1 MPYGNISAKHNRM
14 TTLTNLPPRSALY
27 LPASNPR
34 AIEKAR
40 GLAADMV
47 ILDLEDAVPPDKKDE
62 ARAAAVAAVALGFGE
77 RLTAIRMNGTDSALH
92 AADISAVAN
101 SAAGY
106 AVVPKIDTA
115 DQAASVVAHVGK
127 PLFAMIE
134 TPKGVLNAAEIAAV
148 PGICGLI
155 AGMNDL
161 ASELRLPADGGRTG
175 LSLALQT
182 ILLAARAAGIWALDG
197 VFNGLSDIEGLE
209 AECREG
215 RSFGFDGKTLIHP
228 AQIDSANRIWSP
240 SDVEVAEAQELIA
253 ASRGGAQRF
262 KGRMIETMHV
272 EQAKITIE
280 RSQRAM
286 GGGL

>member
-1 MPYGNISAKHNRM
+1 M
-14 TTLTNLPPRSALY
+14 TTNTNLPPRSALY
-27 LPASNPR
+27 LPASNAR

-40 GLAADMV
+40 GLAADMI
-47 ILDLEDAVPPDKKDE
+47 ILDLEDAVPDDRKND
-62 ARAAAVAAVALGFGE
+62 ARLAAVEAVAVGFGE
-77 RLTAIRMNGTDSALH
+77 RLTAIRMNGTESPH
-92 AADISAVAN
+92 HTADIAAICG

-106 AVVPKIDTA
+106 AVVPKIDTP
-115 DQAASVVAHVGK
+115 DQATAVVSAIGK

-134 TPKGVLNAAEIAAV
+134 TPRGVLNAAVIAAV

-155 AGMNDL
+155 AGTNDL
-161 ASELRLPADGGRTG
+161 ASELGLPADGGRAG

-182 ILLAARAAGIWALDG
+182 ILLAARAANIWALDG
-197 VFNGLSDIEGLE
+197 VFNGLADIEGLE

-228 AQIDSANRIWSP
+228 AQIASTNRIWSA
-240 SDVEVAEAQELIA
+240 SETEITEAVELIA

-272 EQAKITIE
+272 EQAKMTID
-280 RSQRAM
+280 RSRRAM
-286 GGGL
+286 GSN

>member
-1 MPYGNISAKHNRM
+1 LPYGKNSAKHNRM
-14 TTLTNLPPRSALY
+14 TAPTILPPRSALY

-40 GLAADMV
+40 MLPADMI

-62 ARAAAVAAVALGFGE
+62 ARDAAVVAMATGFGN
-77 RLTAIRMNGTDSALH
+77 RMTAIRVNGAGSLEY
-92 AADISAVAN
+92 AADASAIAG
-101 SAAGY
+101 SMAGY
-106 AVVPKIDTA
+106 AVVPKIDTPE
-115 DQAASVVAHVGK
+115 QAAAVAKAVGK
-127 PLFAMIE
+127 PLFVMIE
-134 TPKGVLNAAEIAAV
+134 TPRGVLNASAIAAV

-161 ASELRLPADGGRTG
+161 ASELRLPMGSGRAG

-182 ILLAARAAGIWALDG
+182 IVLAARAAGIWALDG
-197 VFNGLSDIEGLE
+197 VFNGLSDREGLE

-228 AQIDSANRIWSP
+228 SQIDSTNRIWSP
-240 SDVEVAEAQELIA
+240 GGAEVAEAEELIA

-272 EQAKITIE
+272 EQAKMTIE
-280 RSQRAM
+280 RFQRAM
-286 GGGL
+286 GGD

>member
-1 MPYGNISAKHNRM
+1 M
-14 TTLTNLPPRSALY
+14 TTNTNLPPRSALY
-27 LPASNPR
+27 LPASNAR

-40 GLAADMV
+40 GLAADMI
-47 ILDLEDAVPPDKKDE
+47 ILDLEDAVADDRKND
-62 ARAAAVAAVALGFGE
+62 ARLAAVEAVAVGFGE
-77 RLTAIRMNGTDSALH
+77 RLTAIRMNGTESPH
-92 AADISAVAN
+92 HTADIAAICG

-106 AVVPKIDTA
+106 AVVPKIDTP
-115 DQAASVVAHVGK
+115 DQATAVVSAIGK

-134 TPKGVLNAAEIAAV
+134 TPRGVLNAAVIAAV

-155 AGMNDL
+155 AGTNDL
-161 ASELRLPADGGRTG
+161 ASELGLPADGGRAG

-182 ILLAARAAGIWALDG
+182 ILLAARAANIWALDG
-197 VFNGLSDIEGLE
+197 VFNGLADIEGLE

-228 AQIDSANRIWSP
+228 AQIASTNRIWSA
-240 SDVEVAEAQELIA
+240 SETEITEAVELIA

-272 EQAKITIE
+272 EQAKMTID
-280 RSQRAM
+280 RSRRAM
-286 GGGL
+286 GSN

>member
-1 MPYGNISAKHNRM
+1 MITN
-14 TTLTNLPPRSALY
+14 TNLPPRSALY
-27 LPASNPR
+27 LPASNAR

-40 GLAADMV
+40 GLAADMI
-47 ILDLEDAVPPDKKDE
+47 ILDLEDAVPDDRKND
-62 ARAAAVAAVALGFGE
+62 ARLAAVDAVAVGFGE
-77 RLTAIRMNGTDSALH
+77 RLMAIRMNGTESPH
-92 AADISAVAN
+92 HTADIAAVRR

-106 AVVPKIDTA
+106 AVVPKIDTP
-115 DQAASVVAHVGK
+115 DQATAVVSAIGK

-134 TPKGVLNAAEIAAV
+134 TPRGVLNAAVIAAV

-155 AGMNDL
+155 AGTNDL
-161 ASELRLPADGGRTG
+161 ASELGLPADGGRAG

-182 ILLAARAAGIWALDG
+182 ILLAARAANIWALDG
-197 VFNGLSDIEGLE
+197 VFNGLADIEGLE

-228 AQIDSANRIWSP
+228 AQIASTNRIWSA
-240 SDVEVAEAQELIA
+240 SETEITEAVELIA

-272 EQAKITIE
+272 EQAKMTID
-280 RSQRAM
+280 RSRRAM
-286 GGGL
+286 GSN

>member
-1 MPYGNISAKHNRM
+1 M
-14 TTLTNLPPRSALY
+14 TFNTNLPPRSALY
-27 LPASNPR
+27 LPASNAR

-40 GLAADMV
+40 GLAADMI
-47 ILDLEDAVPPDKKDE
+47 ILDLEDAVPDDRKND
-62 ARAAAVAAVALGFGE
+62 ARLAAVDAVAVGFGE
-77 RLTAIRMNGTDSALH
+77 RLMAIRMNGTECPHH
-92 AADISAVAN
+92 AADIAAIRG

-106 AVVPKIDTA
+106 AVVPKIDTP
-115 DQAASVVAHVGK
+115 DQATAIVSAIGK

-134 TPKGVLNAAEIAAV
+134 TPRGVLNAAVIAAV

-155 AGMNDL
+155 AGTNDL
-161 ASELRLPADGGRTG
+161 ASELGLPADGGRAG

-182 ILLAARAAGIWALDG
+182 ILLAARAGNIWALDG
-197 VFNGLSDIEGLE
+197 VFNGLADIEGLE

-228 AQIDSANRIWSP
+228 AQIASTNRIWSA
-240 SDVEVAEAQELIA
+240 SETEITEAVELIA

-272 EQAKITIE
+272 EQAKMTID
-280 RSQRAM
+280 RSRHTM
-286 GGGL
+286 GST